1 MIAKTNQ
8 ENHSYIK
15 SRAPFVTKAL
25 IAKYVVKLVSE
36 FVGFESFYYDIT
48 YLSLDCDLGNIMCSA
63 FSYMRYNYRNHF

>member
-48 YLSLDCDLGNIMCSA
+48 YLSLDCDLGIILCI
-63 FSYMRYNYRNHF
+63 YMRYNYRNHY